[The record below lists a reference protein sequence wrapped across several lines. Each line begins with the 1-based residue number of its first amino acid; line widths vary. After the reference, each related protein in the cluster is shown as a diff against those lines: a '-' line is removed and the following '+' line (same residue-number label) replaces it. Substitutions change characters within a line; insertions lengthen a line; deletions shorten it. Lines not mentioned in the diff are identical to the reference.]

1 MPWNC
6 VVKNQE
12 EHSFPFKQL
21 IKSNSQIKKILC
33 TEASVTQS
41 QQKAE
46 ILQDAEAEKAKNN
59 KLQPLKLQS
68 GVL

>member
-1 MPWNC
+1 M
-6 VVKNQE
+6 
-12 EHSFPFKQL
+12 PFKQL
-21 IKSNSQIKKILC
+21 IKSKSQIKRILR
-33 TEASVTQS
+33 TEASVTQP

-68 GVL
+68 RLL